1 MRGKWMRAAVAAALG
16 IVVSGA
22 HLQAQQHH
30 GNRGAGQGAGM
41 HGRDIVQVA
50 TEAGTFRTLLAAA
63 QAAGLVET
71 LEGDG
76 PLTVFAP
83 TDAAFAKLPAG
94 TVEGLLADPEKLRAV
109 LTYHVVPGRVTAA
122 DVVKLTE
129 AKTVNGASV
138 RVTTPHGRV
147 KIDDA
152 TVVTADVMARNGVV
166 HVIDTV
172 LLPPM

>member
-1 MRGKWMRAAVAAALG
+1 MRAAVAAALG
-16 IVVSGA
+16 ILVSGG

-30 GNRGAGQGAGM
+30 GSRGMGQGAAA
-41 HGRDIVQVA
+41 HGKDIVQVA

-71 LEGDG
+71 LKGDG

-94 TVEGLLADPEKLRAV
+94 TVEGLLADPAKLRAI
-109 LTYHVVPGRVTAA
+109 LAYHVVPGRVTAA

-138 RVTTPHGRV
+138 RVTTPDGRV
-147 KIDDA
+147 KINDA